1 MTPSALLVAL
11 AEKQFGVIAHLQLL
25 ALGFTEGEIR
35 GHIRR
40 GLLHRIHPGVYAVGH
55 RRLAPTGKLLAAQLS
70 CGPTAFLSHRTAAAL
85 WGLRKLDTR
94 RIHVTV
100 PGPNIPIRP
109 GLKVHRT
116 RRALKAEDLARRD
129 GLCFSSVA
137 QLLIELAPEEKS
149 GELDRLITQA
159 VRKRVLNVTAVEQVL
174 SANRRRPGCAKLGR
188 AFRGYR
194 PHADHKSGLER
205 AFAELIRG
213 TDVPEPLRNVTVD
226 GWELDFYWPEHKL
239 AVELDGRSYHVAV
252 KDLEK
257 DKYKDAKL
265 LLLGIHVLRITEFR
279 LEVEPQPVLSD
290 VLALTTEGASPAG

>member
-1 MTPSALLVAL
+1 MTPSSRLVAL
-11 AEKQFGVIAHLQLL
+11 AEKQFGVIAHFQLL

-35 GHIRR
+35 GHLRR
-40 GLLHRIHPGVYAVGH
+40 GLLHRLHTGVYAVGH
-55 RRLAPTGKLLAAQLS
+55 RRLAPMGRLLAAQLS

-85 WGLRKLDTR
+85 WGLRTLDTR

-100 PGPNIPIRP
+100 PGANTLTRLGLNI
-109 GLKVHRT
+109 HRT
-116 RRALKAEDLARRD
+116 RRELKTEDLTRRD

-137 QLLIELAPEEKS
+137 QMLIELAPEERPD
-149 GELDRLITQA
+149 ELDRLITQA
-159 VRKRVLNVTAVEQVL
+159 VRKRILRVTAVEQAL
-174 SANRRRPGCAKLGR
+174 SDNRRHPGCAKLGR

-194 PHADHKSGLER
+194 PHPDHKSGLER

-226 GWELDFYWPEHKL
+226 GWELDFYWPAQKL
-239 AVELDGRSYHVAV
+239 AVELDGRPYHVAV

-279 LEVEPQPVLSD
+279 LDVEPRAVLSD